1 MVQTARRNV
10 SDEPTLIRPR
20 PGGSRA
26 NTPLFAEDG
35 AASARPADE
44 THVQTPTVASF
55 ETPDLRVPTFFG
67 KRLPLVVGAAV
78 PLLNLASRIAIS
90 TRPVN
95 PASLR
100 QQAIASLR
108 DYERRLASSQVPIEQ
123 ARIAHYSVCATL
135 DDIVLSKSWGASS
148 EWSRNGLVP
157 TFHMDVTGG
166 ERFFD
171 LLAYLHKDAGTN
183 RDLLYL
189 MYLCLSLGFEGRMR
203 VSPQGHLE
211 LQRIRE
217 GLYRTL
223 RALFGELEREIS
235 PHWRGVNAEH
245 RPPRPSMLLYATAG
259 ALALLLAL
267 GFFGFTLA
275 LNIRSDDTLA
285 KLATLGPKTAA
296 SLALIE
302 RPVDVVKVEKAEPQ
316 IDRAAE
322 IRAFLQ
328 PEIDAK
334 TLTLTEKPN
343 GAVIRIV
350 TGSLFDSGSATLS
363 DEFKPLIERIAA
375 ESAKKGYS
383 AAVTGHTDNVPIRRN
398 IRFPSNFD
406 LSKGRADVVAEIMR
420 QHLPGN
426 RVTSDGRADT
436 EPLQSND
443 TAEGRA
449 ANRRTEIFVSWQHVD
464 SAKPAQEDGTPG
476 GAAEQQTQQ

>member
-1 MVQTARRNV
+1 MVQTVQRNV

-26 NTPLFAEDG
+26 NAPLFAEDG
-35 AASARPADE
+35 TASVTRLEDSPVQAMPA
-44 THVQTPTVASF
+44 TF

-78 PLLNLASRIAIS
+78 PLLNLASRIAAS
-90 TRPVN
+90 SQPVN

-123 ARIAHYSVCATL
+123 ARIAHYSVCAAL
-135 DDIVLSKSWGASS
+135 DDVVLAKPWGASG

-171 LLAYLHKDAGTN
+171 LLAYLHKDAGSN

-223 RALFGELEREIS
+223 RSLFGELEREIS

-259 ALALLLAL
+259 AMALLLAL

-275 LNIRSDDTLA
+275 LNVRSDGTLA
-285 KLATLGPKTAA
+285 KLATLGPNTAA
-296 SLALIE
+296 SLAVIE
-302 RPVDVVKVEKAEPQ
+302 RPVEVVEVVEPTPQ
-316 IDRAAE
+316 IDRAAGL
-322 IRAFLQ
+322 RAFLQ

-334 TLTLTEKPN
+334 TLTLTERPN
-343 GAVIRIV
+343 GALIRIV
-350 TGSLFDSGSATLS
+350 TGSLFGSGSATLA
-363 DEFKPLIERIAA
+363 DEFKPLIARIAK
-375 ESAKKGYS
+375 ESAEKGYS
-383 AAVTGHTDNVPIRRN
+383 AAVTGHTDNVPIRSN

-426 RVTSDGRADT
+426 RVTSEGRADT
-436 EPLQSND
+436 EPLQPND
-443 TAEGRA
+443 TQEGRA
-449 ANRRTEIFVSWQHVD
+449 ANRRTEIFVSWQNID
-464 SAKPAQEDGTPG
+464 NTAPAEEADQPADATEP
-476 GAAEQQTQQ
+476 QTQQ